1 MLKGADLGGN
11 AKMVKYAAL
20 MAADTRA
27 LNQVI
32 IASLFLF
39 YFILFLF
46 LFLFFIFFISTVLA
60 YRIS

>member
-20 MAADTRA
+20 MDVDTRA

-32 IASLFLF
+32 IAIFIFYF
-39 YFILFLF
+39 YFILFYFCFYFYF
-46 LFLFFIFFISTVLA
+46 LYFLLVP
-60 YRIS
+60 Y